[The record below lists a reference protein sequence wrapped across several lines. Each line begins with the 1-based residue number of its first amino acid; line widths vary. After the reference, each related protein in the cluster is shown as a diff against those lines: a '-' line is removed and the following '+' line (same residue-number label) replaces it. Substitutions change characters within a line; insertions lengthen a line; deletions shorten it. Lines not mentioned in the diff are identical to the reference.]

1 MPKLNREKLLEFIEF
16 DQSEELDLETI
27 LDHCEVKDEN
37 FEEPEVIVP
46 PKRKRRK
53 FYKSKL
59 R

>member
-1 MPKLNREKLLEFIEF
+1 MPKLNREKLLEFLEN
-16 DQSEELDLETI
+16 DHSEEIELSAI
-27 LDHCEVKDEN
+27 VRYCEVGRYEY
-37 FEEPEVIVP
+37 EEPQASII

>member
-27 LDHCEVKDEN
+27 LDHCEVKDES
-37 FEEPEVIVP
+37 FEDPEVIAL

>member
-1 MPKLNREKLLEFIEF
+1 VPKLNREKLLEFLES
-16 DQSEELDLETI
+16 DHSEELDMSEI
-27 LDHCEVKDEN
+27 LRSCEIGRCEDI
-37 FEEPEVIVP
+37 EPAVQ